1 MAFSVLLE
9 KIKIYIINYIG
20 FNDKEMILIGGCGNT
35 NGKPLI
41 DKTNHSLEPMNLI
54 SRSIVINLMIEY

>member
-1 MAFSVLLE
+1 
-9 KIKIYIINYIG
+9 
-20 FNDKEMILIGGCGNT
+20 MILIGGCGNT

-41 DKTNHSLEPMNLI
+41 DKTNYSLEPMNLI